1 MYYAKCL
8 EEPFPHDYVGVSRRR
23 VLEGV
28 KHYNGRDNS
37 SHIFQYFAAG
47 DQQFVF
53 HNGLRIVARNK
64 HNNKCKRKI
73 AEALL
78 VKY

>member
-1 MYYAKCL
+1 ML
-8 EEPFPHDYVGVSRRR
+8 ETT
-23 VLEGV
+23 
-28 KHYNGRDNS
+28 S

-47 DQQFVF
+47 DQQFLF
-53 HNGLRIVARNK
+53 RNGLRIVARNK

-78 VKY
+78 VK